1 MIENHGHTHD
11 NDCSFQIQCLQIRG
25 RFGGLLTEDDRLPS
39 RSSGRRAWSNGSDQ
53 AVARR
58 RLDQL
63 RLPFLHAALLR
74 SLGLPQVVLGGLQLH
89 RLDLHALSAQP
100 QGVQSH
106 VDSSLGIV
114 AGPFGILHRLRIMAC
129 FRKPSR
135 CSAAVS
141 FSSERP
147 KPRRAYFRVAAS
159 SAISR
164 SAVCFGMAFMLER
177 LVMWR

>member
-1 MIENHGHTHD
+1 MEVFLKSLSLMI
-11 NDCSFQIQCLQIRG
+11 
-25 RFGGLLTEDDRLPS
+25 
-39 RSSGRRAWSNGSDQ
+39 RSEGFSP
-53 AVARR
+53 
-58 RLDQL
+58 L
-63 RLPFLHAALLR
+63 RVF
-74 SLGLPQVVLGGLQLH
+74 S
-89 RLDLHALSAQP
+89 
-100 QGVQSH
+100 
-106 VDSSLGIV
+106 
-114 AGPFGILHRLRIMAC
+114 RLRIMDC

-141 FSSERP
+141 SSSERP